1 MKIRDVKAI
10 IVEGNFDWVL
20 VRVETDGGL
29 YGLGESCASSHGS
42 EIKQLVITLGSRI
55 IGEDP
60 RSISRLTTRM
70 GLGKTSGYVANA
82 ISGIEIALWDLLG
95 KMLGASVHT
104 LLGGSLKD
112 EVSLYADCHA
122 GQSVTS
128 PDSYGGEYE
137 AYTPEAYAANAVEI
151 EKKGYRLL
159 KFDFYPSFPGPDNRL
174 IESPM
179 TEADIKHCSE
189 IVRTIREKIKPDTGL
204 ALDFGSGYS
213 VSDAIRMA
221 KAFEPY
227 GLDWIEDPIE
237 ADNVQALYEV
247 THSTSVPILIS
258 RTQLRNMR
266 QTTAQVIVQ
275 QAARALAIDFGT
287 IGGLQEGKKITDLA
301 DLYSIPMAIHNIASP
316 VGTVAAAQASSTMKN
331 FISLEHHAIAIPWWE
346 ELVTGEEVI
355 ADGVYKLNEK
365 PGLGLQ
371 LNEQIVK
378 RHLKQGE
385 TYFE

>member
-1 MKIRDVKAI
+1 MKITDVKAT

-20 VRVETDGGL
+20 VRVESDAGL

-42 EIKQLVITLGSRI
+42 EIKRLVLAVGSLI

-60 RSISRLTTRM
+60 RSISRLTAKM
-70 GLGKTSGYVANA
+70 ALGRSPGYVANA

-95 KMLGASVHT
+95 KLLGAPVHT
-104 LLGGSLKD
+104 LLGGSLKE
-112 EVSLYADCHA
+112 EVGLYADCHA

-128 PDSYGGEYE
+128 ADSYGGEYTS
-137 AYTPEAYAANAVEI
+137 YTPEAYAANAVEN

-227 GLDWIEDPIE
+227 GLDWIEDPII

-247 THSTSVPILIS
+247 THSTPVPILIS
-258 RTQLRNMR
+258 RTQLRNMS
-266 QTTAQVIVQ
+266 QMSAQVIVQ
-275 QAARALAIDFGT
+275 QAARVLAIDFGT

-301 DLYSIPMAIHNIASP
+301 DLYSIPVAIHNIASP
-316 VGTVAAAQASSTMKN
+316 VGTVAAAQASSTMNN
-331 FISLEHHAIAIPWWE
+331 FIALEHHAIAIPWWE
-346 ELVTGEEVI
+346 ELVTDEEVV

-371 LNEQIVK
+371 LNEPSVK
-378 RHLKQGE
+378 EHLKQGE